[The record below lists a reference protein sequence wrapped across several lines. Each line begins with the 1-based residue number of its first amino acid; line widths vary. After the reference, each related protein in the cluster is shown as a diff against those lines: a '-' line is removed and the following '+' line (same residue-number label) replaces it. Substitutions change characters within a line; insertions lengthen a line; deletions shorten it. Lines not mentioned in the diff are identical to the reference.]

1 MAKIDAMTHPKP
13 VTPAFKEGEG
23 GTGGDIKPI
32 QPAPKKIIKQLNR
45 MVLFPQKTLE
55 DTTDIDAYL
64 AQVKKTLLTMMQG
77 CDGIKLN

>member
-1 MAKIDAMTHPKP
+1 MTKIDAMTHPKL
-13 VTPAFKEGEG
+13 VTPPIKEPD

-32 QPAPKKIIKQLNR
+32 KPVPKKVIKQLNR

-55 DTTDIDAYL
+55 NVDDVDAYL
-64 AQVKKTLLTMMQG
+64 SQIKKTLLTMMQG